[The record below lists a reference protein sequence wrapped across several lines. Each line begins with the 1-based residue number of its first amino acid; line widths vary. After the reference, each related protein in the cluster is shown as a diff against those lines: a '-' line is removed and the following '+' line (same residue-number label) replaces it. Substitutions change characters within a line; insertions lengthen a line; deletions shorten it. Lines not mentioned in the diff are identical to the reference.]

1 MQRTHV
7 ENETDDSFQHMKIIL
22 TRATLLALFITQFFA
37 ANNTWARL
45 PKPAQESGIVL
56 AVDMHSQTL
65 VFKRADGKKP
75 VLLIWNKDTQFAC
88 DGKAASPSQLKAG
101 TSIVVLYKDVSFS
114 NPLLKKVSWT
124 TNPK

>member
-1 MQRTHV
+1 
-7 ENETDDSFQHMKIIL
+7 MKIIL
-22 TRATLLALFITQFFA
+22 TRATLLALFITQLFA

-56 AVDMHSQTL
+56 AVDVASQTL
-65 VFKRADGKKP
+65 VFKRTGGKKP
-75 VLLIWNKDTQFAC
+75 VLLDWDKDTQFSC